1 MKLVRCHT
9 EVHKGRLY
17 VVEPVRFHPSH
28 PEPNVRTQAD
38 MDAHIAR
45 GGVYVRVACVGSAR

>member
-1 MKLVRCHT
+1 MRLVRRFT

-17 VVEPVRFHPSH
+17 VVEPVAFVATMRINHI
-28 PEPNVRTQAD
+28 RTQDD

-45 GGVYVRVACVGSAR
+45 GGVYVRVACIGSAK